1 MFTKLRID
9 IIFENNI
16 SQTCH
21 WDNLNFPVLA
31 RLGLKRSK
39 NINCFIL
46 ESSEVYIYIYLK
58 LVTQLYN
65 RIILIWRQCNRE
77 KIILTL
83 VKLTNTYKKVKR
95 IQIYI
100 PLVGSWSPPVVPEKM
115 KNHIFNQFH
124 EISSWVSLQQ
134 LFIKTFRRHTKYA
147 YLNQIYLLW
156 VLNR

>member
-1 MFTKLRID
+1 M
-9 IIFENNI
+9 
-16 SQTCH
+16 
-21 WDNLNFPVLA
+21 
-31 RLGLKRSK
+31 
-39 NINCFIL
+39 
-46 ESSEVYIYIYLK
+46 
-58 LVTQLYN
+58 TQLYN

-115 KNHIFNQFH
+115 KNHIVNQFH

-147 YLNQIYLLW
+147 YLNHLTDNIFICKLIFNTKTTFKESTTKNNFDNDIIWHVYYA
-156 VLNR
+156 NKTKSFT